1 MNIQKLEALITAI
14 DLGSFSRAAE
24 RLGYT
29 QSGLTHM
36 MNSLEAELG
45 FALIER
51 GYFGVRPTKEGERV
65 LPRIRALVAMERE
78 LSEDIRRI
86 REGEGATLR
95 VGAYSSVAMHWL
107 PSIIESF
114 RAEYPDVAVE
124 VTQGSVSEL
133 YEGVAGGR
141 FDLVFVSRNDRYPCE
156 FIPLR
161 HDRLLA
167 ILPPT
172 YPIGE
177 RRSFPIGEF
186 EKQDFLMPSFGFDI
200 DITSVFDEQGVA
212 PRAIP
217 TLVDDPA
224 IVSMVEH
231 GLGVSILSALCL
243 RGQSGRVLCLPIE
256 PDVSRQ
262 LGIALAPGKRQSET
276 LRRLIGHAK
285 KFTESFETEDNQ

>member
-51 GYFGVRPTKEGERV
+51 GYFGVRPTKEGARV
-65 LPRIRALVAMERE
+65 LSKIRHLVAMGRE

-86 REGEGATLR
+86 REGEGAALR
-95 VGAYSSVAMHWL
+95 IGAYSSVAMHWL

-114 RAEYPDVAVE
+114 RTEHPGVAVE
-124 VTQGSVSEL
+124 VAQGSVSEL
-133 YEGVAGGR
+133 YGGIASGR
-141 FDLVFVSRNDRYPCE
+141 FDLAFVSRNDRYLCE

-161 HDRLLA
+161 NDRLLA
-167 ILPPT
+167 ILPPS
-172 YPIGE
+172 YPIGD
-177 RRSFPIGEF
+177 RRAFPIGEF
-186 EKQDFLMPSFGFDI
+186 EQQDFLMPSFGFDI
-200 DITSVFDEQGVA
+200 DIASVLCEHGVA
-212 PRAIP
+212 PHIIP

-231 GLGVSILSALCL
+231 GLGASILSELCL
-243 RGQSGRVLCLPIE
+243 RGQGGKVLCLPIA
-256 PDVSRQ
+256 PDVSRR
-262 LGIALAPGKRQSET
+262 LGIALAVGKRPTEIMQCF
-276 LRRLIGHAK
+276 IGHAK
-285 KFTESFETEDNQ
+285 KFTERFEAEE